1 MVEAIA
7 KRYVKSLVKTLD
19 KKALESV
26 YEQLNKISNAFA
38 HKKFKD
44 IVLSPEVSKA
54 KIEEFLLS
62 MVELKDK
69 KFENFL
75 KLLVQN
81 NRVAS
86 IPEITKELKKELSIL
101 NNKFEGVLISNFKV
115 EKKEIEDIQKQLS
128 KKLGS
133 DIKLENKV
141 TDYPGLKVE
150 IDDLGVEVGLSVDR
164 LKSQLAKH
172 ILEAI

>member
-1 MVEAIA
+1 MIEAIA

-26 YEQLNKISNAFA
+26 YEQLNKLSNAFSN
-38 HKKFKD
+38 KKFKD
-44 IVLSPEVSKA
+44 IVLSPEVSKG